1 MDAIVFSEKDN
12 VATAVKNLSKGEE
25 VQLNLENKTLKVKL
39 NHDIPFGHKFA
50 VKEINKGSEVFKY
63 GEPIGVATEDI
74 KIGDYVHVHNVSGK
88 RGVRRYTL

>member
-25 VQLNLENKTLKVKL
+25 VTVSFENRTLKVKL

-50 VKEINKGSEVFKY
+50 IKEIAKDSEVFKY

-74 KIGDYVHVHNVSGK
+74 KTGDYVHVHNVSGK